1 MIKIGVDEVGRG
13 CLFGPVVSAAVVL
26 MGDTSSLGLT
36 DSKKISSKKRDLI
49 YESLYKGNHLIS
61 IGMASPKEI
70 DEINILQASLLSM
83 KRAVL
88 DLGVKLDMGLG
99 KETPLFVDGLF
110 KIPDMDPSIPQYPL
124 VKGELKEAC
133 IAAASIVAKVYR
145 DRLINAMEDEYPGYG
160 IKNHKGYPTKEHK
173 LALSKLGPSPQH
185 RTSFKGVSI

>member
-1 MIKIGVDEVGRG
+1 VIKIGVDEVGRG

-26 MGDTSSLGLT
+26 KDDVTQLGLT
-36 DSKKISSKKRDLI
+36 DSKKLSSKKRDLI
-49 YESLYKGNHLIS
+49 YESLYKDNHIIS

-88 DLGVKLDMGLG
+88 GLKLDTDLG

-110 KIPDMDPSIPQYPL
+110 KIPDMDPSVPQYPL

-145 DRLINAMEDEYPGYG
+145 DRLINTMDKDYPGYG

>member
-26 MGDTSSLGLT
+26 KDDVTQLGLT
-36 DSKKISSKKRDLI
+36 DSKKLSSKKRDLI
-49 YESLYKGNHLIS
+49 YESLYKDNHIIS

-88 DLGVKLDMGLG
+88 GLKLDTDLG

-110 KIPDMDPSIPQYPL
+110 KIPDMDPSVPQYPL

-145 DRLINAMEDEYPGYG
+145 DRLINTMDKDYPGYG

>member
-13 CLFGPVVSAAVVL
+13 CLFGPVVSAAVILKDDV
-26 MGDTSSLGLT
+26 SHLGLT
-36 DSKKISSKKRDLI
+36 DSKKLSSKKRDFI
-49 YESLYKGNHLIS
+49 YESLYKDNHIIS
-61 IGMASPKEI
+61 VGLASPKEI

-88 DLGVKLDMGLG
+88 DLDIELG
-99 KETPLFVDGLF
+99 KNTPLFVDGLF
-110 KIPDMDPSIPQYPL
+110 KIPDMDPLIPQYPL

-133 IAAASIVAKVYR
+133 IAAASVVAKVYR
-145 DRLINAMEDEYPGYG
+145 DRLIDSMEAEYPGYG

-173 LALSKLGPSPQH
+173 LALSKLGPSTQH